1 MDLEPGLR
9 RSYHRS
15 AHHHLHQWQLL
26 RYRWEIWSRMILDT
40 CSMVHWLVVF
50 NHFWSILIVTFF
62 GDLMT
67 PNSWYV
73 QGGEATKK
81 KSTCWWKLEASLNQH
96 GTSEAC
102 CAGQVQTESWEV
114 LLKEAVAAALV
125 PEHEKYK
132 ALQPLGCKVRFAGK
146 ELVTV
151 PSLFCINARI
161 QKGWPFK
168 ISFFR

>member
-1 MDLEPGLR
+1 M
-9 RSYHRS
+9 
-15 AHHHLHQWQLL
+15 
-26 RYRWEIWSRMILDT
+26 
-40 CSMVHWLVVF
+40 
-50 NHFWSILIVTFF
+50 
-62 GDLMT
+62 
-67 PNSWYV
+67 
-73 QGGEATKK
+73 
-81 KSTCWWKLEASLNQH
+81 NQH

-151 PSLFCINARI
+151 PSLLCINARI
-161 QKGWPFK
+161 QKG
-168 ISFFR
+168 